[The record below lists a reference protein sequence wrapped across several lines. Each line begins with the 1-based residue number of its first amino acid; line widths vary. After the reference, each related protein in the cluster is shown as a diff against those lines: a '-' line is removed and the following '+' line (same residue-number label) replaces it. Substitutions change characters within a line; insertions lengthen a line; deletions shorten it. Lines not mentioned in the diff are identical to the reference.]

1 MSPVNVVWIM
11 VVASV
16 LALLQGVMFSLFNL
30 RKLTYR
36 RYFSRNSVSEGEQLE
51 LVEVIRNVK
60 LLPVPWLRAES
71 RISPNLRFGSAA
83 INEEREISANR
94 YHRSVFFMGPFSQIT
109 RRHTVTCLKRG
120 HYEAGSVA
128 LTAGDLFGLGQKTRQ
143 VNLPCSVDVYPR
155 ILSEDELGTPSTR
168 WQGDLAVK
176 RWIMPDPFLTS
187 GVRDYREGDPLRD
200 IHWRASARM
209 GQLQV
214 KVRDYTAD
222 PRMMVVLNVKTSEE
236 QWGDLMDYEQE
247 GIEQG
252 VRIAATLCLRA
263 LNEGVEAGFACN
275 GCLQGD
281 RGTGKTVFVRSSSA
295 SDQAEVLL
303 STMARMEI
311 HWERN
316 FSTFMETLGDVT
328 NTDILILSTYDSEA
342 IRYQMDMLRRAGN
355 SVTFMQ
361 LERGKRHEQS
371 A

>member
-1 MSPVNVVWIM
+1 MSPVNVMWIAL
-11 VVASV
+11 VAV
-16 LALLQGVMFSLFNL
+16 AVALLQAWLFSFSNL
-30 RKLTYR
+30 RRLHYR
-36 RYFSRNSVSEGEQLE
+36 RRFNRTAVYEGEQIE
-51 LVEVIRNVK
+51 LIEVIKNVK
-60 LLPVPWLRAES
+60 PMPVPWLRAES

-83 INEEREISANR
+83 ISEEREISANR

-109 RRHTVTCLKRG
+109 RRHTITCLKRG

-128 LTAGDLFGLGQKTRQ
+128 LTAGDLFGLGQRTRQ

-222 PRMMVVLNVKTSEE
+222 PRMLVVLNVQSSEE

-252 VRIAATLCLRA
+252 IRIAATLCMRA
-263 LNEGVEAGFACN
+263 LSAGVEAGFASN
-275 GCLQGD
+275 ACLYGERD
-281 RGTGKTVFVRSSSA
+281 TGKTIYIPASNA
-295 SDQAEVLL
+295 SDQGEVLM
-303 STMARMEI
+303 STMARLVI
-311 HWERN
+311 HREV
-316 FSTFMETLGDVT
+316 TFPTLLDELTDVS
-328 NTDILILSTYDSEA
+328 NIDILILSTYDSEQ
-342 IRYQMDMLRRAGN
+342 IQYRMEQLRRSGN
-355 SVTFMQ
+355 SVTLML
-361 LERGKRHEQS
+361 LERGKRN
-371 A
+371 AKAG